1 MPSAC
6 AVPPAAAVRPAG
18 RRFTLPELTAL
29 IEGAGLRPGDAHGI
43 RIFAGLLPGGAGAD
57 PAAAEA
63 LRELE
68 EAAAS
73 LPAAARHRRP
83 GCTSSAHRA

>member
-1 MPSAC
+1 MA
-6 AVPPAAAVRPAG
+6 

-29 IEGAGLRPGDAHGI
+29 IEGAGLRAGDAHGI
-43 RIFAGLLPGGAGAD
+43 RVFSGLLPGAGAD

-68 EAAAS
+68 DAAATCPP
-73 LPAAARHRRP
+73 LRDIATRLHVIACR
-83 GCTSSAHRA
+83 G